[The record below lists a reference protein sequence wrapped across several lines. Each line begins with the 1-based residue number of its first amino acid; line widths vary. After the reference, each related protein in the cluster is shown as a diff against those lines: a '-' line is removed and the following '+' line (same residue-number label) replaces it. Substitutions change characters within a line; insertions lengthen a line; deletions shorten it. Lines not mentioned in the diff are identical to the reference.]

1 MTLPGISGRLEEV
14 GLRLAEA
21 DERPAQL
28 AAIAEALDVLPG
40 LRVEVARELR
50 ADGLTNVAI
59 AELAG
64 VSDARI
70 AQLLGPVDE
79 LTARRNRSHRNRP
92 QEVTP

>member
-1 MTLPGISGRLEEV
+1 MTVASISGRLEEL

-21 DERPAQL
+21 DQRPDQL
-28 AAIAEALDVLPG
+28 AAIAQALDELPR
-40 LRVEVARELR
+40 LRIEVARELR
-50 ADGLTNVAI
+50 RDGLTNVAI

-79 LTARRNRSHRNRP
+79 LTARRIRTHRNRP
-92 QEVTP
+92 EEVNP